1 MRLNLLF
8 LEHAGLAGRKSFVF
22 IFFTEVAKYT
32 FEGGWGLDPYNMER
46 IDKELAGAID
56 NCEVMDRR
64 VVNLIYTHGVEELIA
79 VEYEATIKFF
89 EFKQSLV
96 SLLHY
101 SIRTLFLFAR
111 QLGHF
116 MSTLRFLDYSR

>member
-1 MRLNLLF
+1 
-8 LEHAGLAGRKSFVF
+8 
-22 IFFTEVAKYT
+22 
-32 FEGGWGLDPYNMER
+32 MER

-64 VVNLIYTHGVEELIA
+64 VVNLIDTHGVEELIA